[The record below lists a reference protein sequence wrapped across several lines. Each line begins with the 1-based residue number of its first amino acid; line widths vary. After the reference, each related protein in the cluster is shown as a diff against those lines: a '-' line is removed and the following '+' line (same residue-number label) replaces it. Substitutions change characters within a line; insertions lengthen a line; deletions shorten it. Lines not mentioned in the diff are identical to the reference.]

1 MTKRKRYCVT
11 IREDLAR
18 SYWVDATDEDDARAF
33 IEALY
38 NSGKIALDVGDYCD
52 GSSAIES
59 EESDW
64 DVEPDYVLDEHGK
77 EVCNDAREA

>member
-18 SYWVDATDEDDARAF
+18 SYWVDAADEDDARAF

-38 NSGKIALDVGDYCD
+38 NSGEISLDTNDYCD

-59 EESDW
+59 EECDW
-64 DVEPDYVLDEHGK
+64 DVTPDYVLDETGM
-77 EVCNDAREA
+77 EVKP